1 MHDLTTV
8 RTADLPLGIQNFSL
22 KCARMWFCPACNN
35 LWWNLAISSWATWC
49 FGGTIIG
56 NMALNAIGASA
67 MRPPTL
73 MTQPSNMVQSFTI
86 LLKRLTWPLVSK
98 SCISSAYTSLCTSL
112 TIVNVAFSRSAVV
125 RCFSISAFFSLPY
138 WRYALNFSSQATF
151 RWSTVQEEYFTS
163 NSCNFSCRVRVNIAL
178 SPFSPWSSLA
188 RASIS

>member
-1 MHDLTTV
+1 MCSIVAALCFFHVMHDLTTV

-35 LWWNLAISSWATWC
+35 FWWKVAISSWATWC

-73 MTQPSNMVQSFTI
+73 MTQPSKMVQSFTI
-86 LLKRLTWPLVSK
+86 LLERLTWPLVSK

-112 TIVNVAFSRSAVV
+112 IIVNVAFSRSALVSS
-125 RCFSISAFFSLPY
+125 FSISALLSLRY
-138 WRYALNFSSQATF
+138 WRYAVNFSSQATS
-151 RWSTVQEEYFTS
+151 RWSTVQEEYLH
-163 NSCNFSCRVRVNIAL
+163 RHEL
-178 SPFSPWSSLA
+178 
-188 RASIS
+188 